1 MFGTARGE
9 GNEVKAASWVRVS
22 IGTTRPFVD
31 FEDDELPDRTT
42 GLGNSL
48 KLNFGVP

>member
-1 MFGTARGE
+1 MLGTARGE
-9 GNEVKAASWVRVS
+9 GVEVKDASLVRVS
-22 IGTTRPFVD
+22 TGTTCPFVD